1 MLCEIA
7 TKIKG
12 EYLNLF
18 TGMPENSSA
27 YKVNFFA
34 KRNSNFEVPT
44 SRAFIETIAMC
55 EDEFAFIAT
64 DTMPSFTSN
73 IKGYYKKV
81 ADFVYD
87 KLKDTSC
94 KIFFIS
100 KSLSDFISKEHFK
113 NVEIF
118 SYDEIISGIKEY
130 EKINRKNARDAAK
143 VAGVK
148 TARVKNYDQAWIKI
162 GSTLSEKTS
171 MNSLFEKFGE
181 DTSYVYCIMNGTS
194 PFYYKDGAFISSYK
208 GFYEDVKNIS
218 KCLKLQVPQIVYINK
233 TVFKLLKFE
242 SLKNFKQVKDYY
254 NELVSTN
261 LDTIAKNNSQKVY
274 ISSDFRYLE
283 KIGVDK
289 IKKVFGE
296 ESLLY
301 KTLAEYVESKSLTKT
316 DFSRLLQHYEV
327 KSTQEG
333 EKISLICNSN
343 DTINVDKLIYKEYPF
358 IEDIRGFMTYSGDF
372 DGRKLMIIKAL
383 VDAQANGFDF
393 TYRG

>member
-148 TARVKNYDQAWIKI
+148 TAKVKNYDQNWIKI

-171 MNSLFEKFGE
+171 MNHLFKEFGE
-181 DTSYVYCIMNGTS
+181 DTSYVYCVMNGTT
-194 PFYYKDGAFISSYK
+194 PYYYKDGEFIVSYK
-208 GFYEDVKNIS
+208 DFYENVKNIS
-218 KCLKLQVPQIVYINK
+218 EYLKLQIPQIVYINK

-261 LDTIAKNNSQKVY
+261 LDTFIKNNSQKTY
-274 ISSDFRYLE
+274 ISSDFRYLDM
-283 KIGVDK
+283 KGVDELK
-289 IKKVFGE
+289 TVFGE
-296 ESLLY
+296 DSFLY
-301 KTLAEYVESKSLTKT
+301 KTLADYVSSKKSTKISISSL
-316 DFSRLLQHYEV
+316 QQYEV
-327 KSTQEG
+327 KNPAEG
-333 EKISLICNSN
+333 EKMALIKDDNKV
-343 DTINVDKLIYKEYPF
+343 DLDKLIYNKYPF
-358 IEDIRGFMTYSGDF
+358 IEDIRISTYSGGF
-372 DGRKLMIIKAL
+372 DHRRLMIIKAL
-383 VDAQANGFDF
+383 VDAQANVFDF